1 MISGFLRAVKEF
13 HRDRRG
19 AALFLIT
26 AALPMIFGM
35 AAVGVD
41 LGYVFYIKGRLQTAA
56 DLGALAAG
64 KHLLSDTDANV
75 VSTGSKIALL
85 NLPAEWK
92 TGGLN
97 GAVNASVQVT
107 TGCLTTAP
115 FSSGDCTFAV
125 SSKNAVRVTA
135 TATVPLLFASALGY
149 NNAPLTATS
158 LVGSGN
164 SPPLNIV
171 LVMDTT
177 ASMNSNTTACG
188 STMTRQDCAMMG
200 VRGMLATLWPSV
212 AKISLMVYPGLKSGY
227 PAYDYCGTS
236 GTIPDTPNG
245 GVYYNA
251 SPAPIYWIVKDS
263 TDYRLNPTSIPPGA
277 VNTASNLAK
286 AMAVSGS
293 GCAGIQNVSG
303 SGTYYAD
310 NITQAQAK
318 LVADIAALKTGDP
331 VPQNVIILLSDGDA
345 GTTKGS
351 FAVTNQCQK
360 AIDAAN
366 TAAAATPNATWVYSI
381 AYNASTSLPN
391 SSCATDSAKTTSG
404 VNMSACETMKEIA
417 SDDSKFY
424 SVDTTCNAGT
434 NSGITDLTTIFKA
447 VATSLMKT
455 RRVSEAIT
463 K

>member
-177 ASMNSNTTACG
+177 ASMNSSTTACG
-188 STMTRQDCAMMG
+188 GSMSRQACAMKG
-200 VRGMLATLWPSV
+200 VRGLLATLWPSV
-212 AKISLMVYPGLKSGY
+212 AQISLMIYPGLKSGY
-227 PAYDYCGTS
+227 DKYEYCTTK
-236 GTIPDTPNG
+236 GTIPGPSASPP
-245 GVYYNA
+245 GVAYYNGR
-251 SPAPIYWIVKDS
+251 IYWIVKDS

-277 VNTASNLAK
+277 VDTKSNLAK

-293 GCAGIQNVSG
+293 GCAGIQNVKG

-331 VPQNVIILLSDGDA
+331 VPQNVIILLSDGNA
-345 GTTKGS
+345 GTKNGG

-360 AIDAAN
+360 AIDAADS
-366 TAAAATPNATWVYSI
+366 ATNAKPNATWVYSI
-381 AYNASTSLPN
+381 AYNAPTSMPN
-391 SSCATDSAKTTSG
+391 SSCSTDSAKTTSG

-424 SVDTTCNAGT
+424 SVDTTCKAGA
-434 NSGITDLTTIFKA
+434 NSGVTDLTTIFVA

>member
-177 ASMNSNTTACG
+177 ASMDTNTTACG
-188 STMTRQDCAMMG
+188 STMTRQACAMKG
-200 VRGMLATLWPSV
+200 VRGMLSTLWPSV
-212 AKISLMVYPGLKSGY
+212 AQISLMIYPGLKSGY
-227 PAYDYCGTS
+227 DKYEYCATK
-236 GTIPDTPNG
+236 GTIPG
-245 GVYYNA
+245 IKA
-251 SPAPIYWIVKDS
+251 SPPGIADYNDSPNYTIVANS
-263 TDYRLNPTSIPPGA
+263 TDYRLNPTSIPPGLI
-277 VNTASNLAK
+277 NKDSNLVK
-286 AMAVSGS
+286 AMGEPTSSCNGL
-293 GCAGIQNVSG
+293 QNIG
-303 SGTYYAD
+303 GAGTYYAD
-310 NITQAQAK
+310 VMTQAQAK
-318 LVADIAALKTGDP
+318 LVADMAALKTGDP
-331 VPQNVIILLSDGDA
+331 KPQNVIVILSDGDA
-345 GTTKGS
+345 NSTNGGTK
-351 FAVTNQCQK
+351 QCQK
-360 AIDAAN
+360 AIDAADS
-366 TAAAATPNATWVYSI
+366 ASAATPDKTWVFSI
-381 AYNASTSLPN
+381 AYNASTSLPI
-391 SSCATDSAKTTSG
+391 SSCKTDSAKTTSG
-404 VNMSACETMKEIA
+404 QNMSACEAMKEIA

-424 SVDTTCNAGT
+424 SVDKTCNAGV
-434 NSGITDLTTIFKA
+434 NSGVTDLTTIFVA